1 MDPAFALAENIAR
14 TDFEGLPER
23 TVNNTK
29 RLILDS
35 LGVALAGAHA
45 KECLLLIDLVRH
57 WEGRPESTIIGH
69 ALKAP
74 SPMAALINGTII
86 QALDFDDTHDGSGAH
101 TASCVLPAALAVAEA
116 QNAGGRLLITAVA
129 LGMDLIA
136 RIGASCQ
143 EKIGWTSTAVYGCFG
158 AAAAAAKVLRLDH
171 NGIRHALGI
180 VLSQAAGTTQTAI
193 DSPLSKHMQSGFAS
207 KAGVLSALLAGSGAT
222 GVQEVFEG
230 KFGFFRLYKA
240 DRYDRAVLLNDL
252 GKRFDGDALSLK
264 PFPCCRAAHGPIEAV
279 KLLTDKHRVGVDD
292 ISGVRVV
299 VPQIVYDLTGRP
311 FNPGHNPVISAQFS
325 IPYTVAAALVYQ
337 KVTLEEFTL
346 PAISNPRIR
355 EVVKRVSVEV
365 DTSLGPNEFV
375 PVEVEITTTNGSRY
389 AQTIEV
395 LKGHPDNPLDEDEL
409 LEKFTRCVNAGPS
422 PIAKTAVQ
430 ELIHTINRLES
441 VENVS
446 EVTRHLRPVPVR

>member
-1 MDPAFALAENIAR
+1 
-14 TDFEGLPER
+14 
-23 TVNNTK
+23 
-29 RLILDS
+29 
-35 LGVALAGAHA
+35 
-45 KECLLLIDLVRH
+45 
-57 WEGRPESTIIGH
+57 
-69 ALKAP
+69 
-74 SPMAALINGTII
+74 
-86 QALDFDDTHDGSGAH
+86 
-101 TASCVLPAALAVAEA
+101 
-116 QNAGGRLLITAVA
+116 
-129 LGMDLIA
+129 
-136 RIGASCQ
+136 
-143 EKIGWTSTAVYGCFG
+143 
-158 AAAAAAKVLRLDH
+158 
-171 NGIRHALGI
+171 
-180 VLSQAAGTTQTAI
+180 
-193 DSPLSKHMQSGFAS
+193 
-207 KAGVLSALLAGSGAT
+207 
-222 GVQEVFEG
+222 VFEG